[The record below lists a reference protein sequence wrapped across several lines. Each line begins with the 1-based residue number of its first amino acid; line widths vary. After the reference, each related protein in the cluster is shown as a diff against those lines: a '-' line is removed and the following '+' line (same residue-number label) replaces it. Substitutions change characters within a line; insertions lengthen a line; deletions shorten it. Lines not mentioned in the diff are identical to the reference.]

1 MSTVIGVR
9 FKKIGKLY
17 YFDPADKQ
25 ISVGEHVIVET
36 ARGVECGE
44 VVLGNTAVPEEKIV
58 PPLRPVM
65 RIATRADLQIAAEN
79 KTRAQEAFVICKQK
93 IENHGLDMHLVEAE
107 CTFDV
112 NKILFYFTADG
123 RVDFRELVKD
133 LASVFHTRIELRQI
147 GVRDEAKMIGGLGA
161 CGRELC
167 CASYMDDFQPVSINM
182 AKEQNLSLNPAKISG
197 TCGRLMCCLKYEHEV
212 YAELQKKT
220 PRQGSY
226 VETPEGMG
234 TVVSVQMLRGL
245 CRVQLEDN
253 ADEPKVFSCEDCRI
267 SRPSAKGRGKPPMH
281 TEPEKKV
288 HQAEAEPRKDTSKTV
303 EKMFAQAMKQKEDA
317 AGRQKPAEPRPMRQK
332 RTEEE
337 RSARQKRPMR
347 QNPPPK
353 DGKDAE
359 GAPHK
364 RTHRGGRRNTP
375 RTNQEAAAPKDG
387 G

>member
-25 ISVGEHVIVET
+25 ISAGAHVIVET
-36 ARGVECGE
+36 SRGVECGE
-44 VVLGNTAVPEEKIV
+44 VVLGNAEVAEEKIV
-58 PPLRPVM
+58 QPLRPVM

-167 CASYMDDFQPVSINM
+167 CASYMDEFQPVSINM

-212 YAELQKKT
+212 YADLQKKT

-245 CRVQLEDN
+245 CRVQLEDSTE
-253 ADEPKVFSCEDCRI
+253 EPKVFACADCRGA
-267 SRPSAKGRGKPPMH
+267 RSAKGRTKPPVYA
-281 TEPEKKV
+281 EPEKKV
-288 HQAEAEPRKDTSKTV
+288 QQAEAEPRKDTGKTV

-317 AGRQKPAEPRPMRQK
+317 AGRQKAAEHRPMRQK

-337 RSARQKRPMR
+337 RPVRQKRPVR
-347 QNPPPK
+347 QNPSSK

-359 GAPHK
+359 GAPRK
-364 RTHRGGRRNTP
+364 RTHRGGRRNTS
-375 RTNQEAAAPKDG
+375 RTNPGAAAPKDG